1 MTDQPPKDWRDVWS
15 AAWADALRAT
25 SLGWDLAVPICGGGL
40 LGYLLDRYLD
50 TGYVVTAGLL
60 FLGVMIGFY
69 NVLRKL
75 QAEIAR
81 DRRRAENEEEER
93 KRQ

>member
-1 MTDQPPKDWRDVWS
+1 MAKRPPENRRAVWS

-25 SLGWDLAVPICGGGL
+25 SLGWDLAVPICGAGVV
-40 LGYLLDRYLD
+40 GYLLDRYLR
-50 TGYVVTAGLL
+50 TGYVVTVGLL

-69 NVLRKL
+69 NVVRKL

-81 DRRRAENEEEER
+81 DRRRAEDEKEED
-93 KRQ
+93 KTP